1 MQEGL
6 REPVLYRI
14 AVGGR
19 EAGAMTVRRFRP
31 GVASTVVVILLFP
44 ALFSLGFWQLD
55 RAAQKRALQLEMTS
69 RRGASTLELDRLG
82 AVNLEDNIGRAA
94 VLQGRY
100 RAPQF
105 LLDNRVRNRAT
116 GYEVLTPFELAGGG
130 TLLVARGWL
139 PAGNDRS
146 RMPEVQVDDVLR
158 FVPGRLGRA
167 PSTGIR
173 LAGQQMI
180 EQTGANLYR
189 IQHVDLST
197 LRDRLQAPLP
207 PVVLFLGPEAE
218 NGYDRE
224 WPVTGANA
232 AKHEAYATQW
242 FAMAG
247 VLLLLYF
254 RINLRR
260 ETTT

>member
-6 REPVLYRI
+6 RETVTYRT

-19 EAGAMTVRRFRP
+19 EAGAMSVRRFRP

-44 ALFSLGFWQLD
+44 ALLSLGFWQLD
-55 RAAQKRALQLEMTS
+55 RAAQKRALHLEMTS
-69 RRGASTLELDRLG
+69 RRDAPTLELDRLG
-82 AVNLEDNIGRAA
+82 GVTLEDNIGRAT

-100 RAPQF
+100 LQPQF
-105 LLDNRVRNRAT
+105 LLDNRVRNRVT

-146 RMPEVQVDDVLR
+146 RMPEVQVDDSQR
-158 FVPGRLGRA
+158 RVPGRLGRA

-180 EQTGANLYR
+180 EQTESNLYR
-189 IQHVDLST
+189 IQHVEPST
-197 LRDRLQAPLP
+197 LGDRLQTTLP

-218 NGYDRE
+218 NGYDRD
-224 WPVTGANA
+224 WPVVSANT

-254 RINLRR
+254 RINFRR